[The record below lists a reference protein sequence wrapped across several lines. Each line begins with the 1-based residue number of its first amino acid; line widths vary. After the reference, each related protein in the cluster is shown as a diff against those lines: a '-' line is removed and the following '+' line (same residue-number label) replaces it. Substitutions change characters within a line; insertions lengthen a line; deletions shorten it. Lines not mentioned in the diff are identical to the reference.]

1 MRFLRFLPASVLLG
15 GLVLT
20 AAGCSQNS
28 AADRSGAA
36 KPKPQTPVAVKTV
49 AVAQEDIRRSTVQP
63 ATVHPFYAAAI
74 QAKVHGYVKEVRVDI
89 GDAVQAGDVLAIID
103 VPEMTRQRMTTLAQV
118 DRQRAEEERAKAG
131 IDLAKAN
138 VQAAEAMTAEAE
150 SNLQQV
156 EASLAAAE
164 AEFRRTDDLVKR
176 GSMQPR
182 ILDEARKKR
191 DSEAAGRA
199 AVTSAIESAVA
210 NVNVAKFKLAA
221 AQADLKFAAAETVI
235 QQRQI
240 EEIDELIRYATL
252 TAPFNGL
259 VTKRNVSPGDLVSER
274 SSGAPLFVVSQIDKV
289 RIHISVPENDAAYV
303 DRGDSISLVFPSFPA
318 EEAMTV
324 TVTRSTGSLDP
335 GTRTMLVEA
344 EVANTDGRLL
354 PGMFGQASITL
365 STKVASNMLPARAV
379 RFDESGNAY
388 VYVVSGED
396 VSVVPVTTGID
407 DGKTIEIVAGLE
419 PGQTVIDAHLQRF
432 KDGQKVR
439 VLNHP

>member
-1 MRFLRFLPASVLLG
+1 
-15 GLVLT
+15 
-20 AAGCSQNS
+20 
-28 AADRSGAA
+28 
-36 KPKPQTPVAVKTV
+36 
-49 AVAQEDIRRSTVQP
+49 
-63 ATVHPFYAAAI
+63 
-74 QAKVHGYVKEVRVDI
+74 
-89 GDAVQAGDVLAIID
+89 
-103 VPEMTRQRMTTLAQV
+103 
-118 DRQRAEEERAKAG
+118 
-131 IDLAKAN
+131 
-138 VQAAEAMTAEAE
+138 
-150 SNLQQV
+150 
-156 EASLAAAE
+156 
-164 AEFRRTDDLVKR
+164 
-176 GSMQPR
+176 
-182 ILDEARKKR
+182 
-191 DSEAAGRA
+191 
-199 AVTSAIESAVA
+199 
-210 NVNVAKFKLAA
+210 
-221 AQADLKFAAAETVI
+221 
-235 QQRQI
+235 
-240 EEIDELIRYATL
+240 YATL

-419 PGQTVIDAHLQRF
+419 PGQTVIDAHL
-432 KDGQKVR
+432 
-439 VLNHP
+439 